1 MLKIIHYGLAFSAVE
16 IFFMFAGM
24 AIAFLVSMYSI
35 KFLLNY
41 VKRHDFR
48 FFGYYRIVLG
58 VIVLIYFGLTA
69 LLAL

>member
-1 MLKIIHYGLAFSAVE
+1 ML
-16 IFFMFAGM
+16 AGM
-24 AIAFLVSMYSI
+24 VIAFLVSMYSI